1 GDRLSPLLFITYLK
15 RVMDKAMQTND
26 GINIS
31 GTLVNNL
38 RFADEIDVL
47 EEDCESLHQPI
58 EQLRVAA
65 EEAGLIMNRKKTKTL
80 VFGDRNIGKHVQIAA
95 YTIEN
100 VEQFEYLG
108 SLLTWDNNC
117 TDEIRRRIDKTIRAM
132 AALKS
137 IWNSKKIK

>member
-1 GDRLSPLLFITYLK
+1 
-15 RVMDKAMQTND
+15 MQTND

-38 RFADEIDVL
+38 RFADDVDVL
-47 EEDCESLHQPI
+47 EEDCDSLHQQI

-65 EEAGLIMNRKKTKTL
+65 EEAGLIMNTKKTKTL
-80 VFGDRNIGKHVQIAA
+80 VFSDRNIEKHVQIPGNI
-95 YTIEN
+95 IEN
-100 VEQFEYLG
+100 VKQFEYLG

-117 TDEIRRRIDKTIRAM
+117 TDEIKRRIGKAIEAM

-137 IWNSKKIK
+137 I